1 MFCLPA
7 VNSAG
12 DAIKSE
18 EEAAAVSKAAVNID
32 TGDGAD
38 EAAAEA
44 AAGKLPWPF
53 PLALVKIS

>member
-1 MFCLPA
+1 MRAYMFCLPA

-12 DAIKSE
+12 DAIKS

-53 PLALVKIS
+53 PFSG

>member
-1 MFCLPA
+1 MRAYMFCLPA

-53 PLALVKIS
+53 PFSG